1 VKLQRHGLVAG
12 LVVGVLALSA
22 CGSDNTDS
30 NSGGSGSGS
39 GSSASGASIDCAS
52 GTLSWDG
59 SSAQKTAVTQWIQ
72 QYQNQCSDA
81 SINYQGQGSGAGRT
95 AFYGGQIPL
104 AGSDASIADE
114 DRAKADARCSGGK
127 AIDLPMVLTP
137 VEFIYNIQGV
147 SDLTVTP
154 DILAKV
160 FSGKITRWND
170 PEIAA
175 ANKGTTLPDTT
186 ITSVHRSKD
195 SGTTQNFARFLTA
208 QAPTI
213 WTFGTGQ
220 AWKAPGGQGAA
231 DSSALVQSVK
241 GTDGA
246 IGYVDGPDATKNSL
260 TPAKLD
266 VGAGPVEPSADTVG
280 KAISAAKVS
289 GSSQD
294 VVLDINYGLK
304 DAGTYPAILA
314 TYEITCSKGLSADQ
328 AKFVKSFL
336 AYMASESGQGE
347 LSKLGY
353 SPLPRELATKV
364 RSAVDSLSAA

>member
-1 VKLQRHGLVAG
+1 MKLQRHGLVAG

-30 NSGGSGSGS
+30 NTAGS
-39 GSSASGASIDCAS
+39 GSSSSESGAAIDCAS

-81 SINYQGQGSGAGRT
+81 AINYQGQGSGAGRT
-95 AFYGGQIPL
+95 AFYGGQIPV
-104 AGSDASIADE
+104 AGSDAAIADE
-114 DRAKADARCSGGK
+114 DRSKADARCSGGK
-127 AIDLPMVLTP
+127 AINLPMVLTP
-137 VEFIYNIQGV
+137 VEFIYNVQGV

-154 DILAKV
+154 DILAKI
-160 FSGKITRWND
+160 FSGKITKWND

-175 ANKGTTLPDTT
+175 ANKSASLPGTT
-186 ITSVHRSKD
+186 ITAVHRSKD

-208 QAPTI
+208 QAPSL
-213 WTFGTGQ
+213 WTYGTGQ

-289 GSSQD
+289 GDDQD

-314 TYEITCSKGLSADQ
+314 TYEITCTKGLSADQ

-336 AYMASESGQGE
+336 TYTASDAGQGE
-347 LSKLGY
+347 LAKLGC
-353 SPLPRELATKV
+353 SPLPTELATKV
-364 RSAVDSLSAA
+364 RSAVDSLSAT